1 MSCLSMKSCGNGEGG
16 GIGVGAGAGD
26 GAGDGDPHPWTASSG
41 GATMQPLIVRSLLL
55 EGAQVPSMRQK
66 QCPLL
71 LLNVKMRHVLFTAH
85 FCWHAEVLTSVEC
98 NSDTP
103 GTTLGTAF
111 TPGTTFHR
119 VAPSVTGKKKASFS
133 ESIVLQ
139 RPWTSKWRRQ
149 QQGRHSVNNM

>member
-1 MSCLSMKSCGNGEGG
+1 M
-16 GIGVGAGAGD
+16 
-26 GAGDGDPHPWTASSG
+26 
-41 GATMQPLIVRSLLL
+41 
-55 EGAQVPSMRQK
+55 
-66 QCPLL
+66 
-71 LLNVKMRHVLFTAH
+71 LLNVKMRHVLFAAH

-133 ESIVLQ
+133 ESMVLSDQ
-139 RPWTSKWRRQ
+139 
-149 QQGRHSVNNM
+149 RHSKRETTAARP